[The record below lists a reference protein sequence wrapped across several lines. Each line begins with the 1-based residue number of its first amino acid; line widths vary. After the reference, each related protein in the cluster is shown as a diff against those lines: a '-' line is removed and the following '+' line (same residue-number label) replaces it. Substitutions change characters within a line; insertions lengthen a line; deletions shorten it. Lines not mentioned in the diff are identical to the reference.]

1 MTDANDSR
9 AAPDANSGS
18 TSGSTSGSNP
28 YAKEILGERSRAPA
42 SAAADAGASMGT
54 APGAAAG
61 AASGAANAR
70 PGRPAGGFSTSGA
83 GGMHSAGGTNST
95 GGAGG
100 TSSRTSPL
108 SHAAPRR
115 VPVNAIALWIALLL
129 LVGAALAGAYLL
141 NQRFERALGALGER
155 TQRSDAALADTRAKS
170 EQALA
175 ASRQLDGQV
184 AALSGRL
191 GDAQTQQQAL
201 EQLYQDLA
209 RNRDDWVM
217 TDAEQTLSTANQ
229 QLQLTGNV
237 QLALFALQ
245 NADAQLAST
254 DGPQVLVIRR
264 AIAADTDKL
273 KALPVVDVPGL
284 ALRLDQAI
292 VQIDSLPLAG
302 DVPVVTAGASDA
314 TPDVASSASG
324 VRASPLTGLFWQQL
338 WRRITHSF
346 GDNASHLIQVRRIDP
361 GSADAMLVAPAQ
373 AQYLRENVKL
383 RLLSARLSLL
393 ARDEKTLRADLAAAD
408 DALAR
413 YFDPSS
419 RALGVVRGTLADVQR
434 TAQQVT
440 VPTLDASL
448 QALRQYKSR
457 G

>member
-9 AAPDANSGS
+9 TEPDAQRGA
-18 TSGSTSGSNP
+18 NP
-28 YAKEILGERSRAPA
+28 YAKEILGERSRASTSTA
-42 SAAADAGASMGT
+42 AGAS
-54 APGAAAG
+54 
-61 AASGAANAR
+61 SR
-70 PGRPAGGFSTSGA
+70 P
-83 GGMHSAGGTNST
+83 
-95 GGAGG
+95 
-100 TSSRTSPL
+100 SR
-108 SHAAPRR
+108 AAPRR
-115 VPVNAIALWIALLL
+115 VPFNAIALWIALLL

-155 TQRSDAALADTRAKS
+155 TTRSDAALADTRAKS

-273 KALPVVDVPGL
+273 KALPVIDVPGL

-292 VQIDSLPLAG
+292 AQIDSLPLTG
-302 DVPVVTAGASDA
+302 DVPAAAANAGAAAGDA
-314 TPDVASSASG
+314 TPGASASG
-324 VRASPLTGLFWQQL
+324 VRASPLTGLFWKQWWL
-338 WRRITHSF
+338 RVSHGF
-346 GDNASHLIQVRRIDP
+346 GASASHLIQVRRIDP

-413 YFDPSS
+413 YFDSSS
-419 RALGVVRGTLADVQR
+419 RAIGVVRGTIADIQR